1 MNENM
6 TGGFKIMYQRQPY
19 DYMVKYTQQKN
30 WIDGRGNFIA
40 FAFFLGGI
48 SGGLFMA
55 AAYFNSL
62 LGMFIAWL
70 LALCMGIS
78 YMIHLGQPSQFW
90 RMFMKP
96 GTSWI
101 SRGFIFIM
109 LFIGLTFI
117 TLILGEWAPNA
128 TGAITTF
135 KVLAGI
141 FAFAQSIYTG
151 FAVSYVSAIKLW
163 NSAILPILFV
173 VCGFSGGLA
182 IMMAIAVGGNSAQIA
197 AIENMTRITLIG
209 FAIILIVYL
218 WNATYS
224 SSAAKSAV
232 ARVVG
237 GEIALFFWIGVIFF
251 GVIIPIGISVG
262 TYFAGS
268 TSDALLLTAV
278 VTEIIGGL
286 SLRYVVLKGGTYEP
300 LTSGE

>member
-1 MNENM
+1 ML
-6 TGGFKIMYQRQPY
+6 QRQPF
-19 DYMVKYTQQKN
+19 DYMVTYTQQKN

-55 AAYFNSL
+55 AAYFDSL

-70 LALCMGIS
+70 LALCMGVS
-78 YMIHLGQPSQFW
+78 YMIHLGQPAQSW

-109 LFIGLTFI
+109 LFIGLTAI
-117 TLILGEWAPNA
+117 TLILAQWAPNA
-128 TGAITTF
+128 TAAITSF

-182 IMMAIAVGGNSAQIA
+182 IMMAIAIGSNSTDIN
-197 AIENMTRITLIG
+197 AIENITRITLIG
-209 FAIILIVYL
+209 FALILVVYL
-218 WNATYS
+218 WNSTYS
-224 SSAAKSAV
+224 SNAAKAAV
-232 ARVVG
+232 TRVVG
-237 GEIALFFWIGVIFF
+237 GDIAPFFWIGVIIF
-251 GVIIPIGISVG
+251 GVIIPITVSVV
-262 TYFAGS
+262 TYFIGEAS
-268 TSDALLLTAV
+268 NALLLTAV
-278 VTEIIGGL
+278 SAEIIGGL

-300 LTSGE
+300 LTSTE

>member
-1 MNENM
+1 M
-6 TGGFKIMYQRQPY
+6 IQRQAFE
-19 DYMVKYTQQKN
+19 YMVKYTQQKN

-55 AAYFNSL
+55 AAYFDSL

-70 LALCMGIS
+70 LALGMGIS
-78 YMIHLGQPSQFW
+78 YMIHLGQPSQSW

-109 LFIGLTFI
+109 LFIGLTAI
-117 TLILGEWAPNA
+117 TLILRQWAPDA
-128 TGAITTF
+128 AVAITAF
-135 KVLAGI
+135 KVLAAI

-182 IMMAIAVGGNSAQIA
+182 IMMAIAIGGNSAQITI
-197 AIENMTRITLIG
+197 IENITRVTLIG
-209 FAIILIVYL
+209 FAVILIVYL

-224 SSAAKSAV
+224 SLAAKSAV
-232 ARVVG
+232 SRVVG
-237 GEIALFFWIGVIFF
+237 GEIAPFFWVGVIVL

-262 TYFAGS
+262 TYFADS
-268 TSDALLLTAV
+268 ASDALLVTAV

>member
-1 MNENM
+1 M
-6 TGGFKIMYQRQPY
+6 IQRRPY
-19 DYMVKYTQQKN
+19 EFMVKYTQQKN

-55 AAYFNSL
+55 AAYFDSL

-70 LALCMGIS
+70 LSICMGVS
-78 YMIHLGQPSQFW
+78 YMIHLGQPLQSW

-96 GTSWI
+96 RTSWI

-109 LFIGLTFI
+109 LFIGLTAI
-117 TLILGEWAPNA
+117 TLILSQWAPDA
-128 TGAITTF
+128 TGAITAF
-135 KVLAGI
+135 KILAGI

-182 IMMAIAVGGNSAQIA
+182 IQLGISINDAAVLSQ
-197 AIENMTRITLIG
+197 IENITRITLIG
-209 FAIILIVYL
+209 FAVILIVYL
-218 WNATYS
+218 WNATYNS
-224 SSAAKSAV
+224 TVAKAAVSRMLGGDIAV
-232 ARVVG
+232 
-237 GEIALFFWIGVIFF
+237 FFWIGVVVL
-251 GVIIPIGISVG
+251 GVVIPIGISVS
-262 TYFAGS
+262 TYYIEN
-268 TSDALLLTAV
+268 TSSALLLTAV

-286 SLRYVVLKGGTYEP
+286 SLRYVILKGGTYLP